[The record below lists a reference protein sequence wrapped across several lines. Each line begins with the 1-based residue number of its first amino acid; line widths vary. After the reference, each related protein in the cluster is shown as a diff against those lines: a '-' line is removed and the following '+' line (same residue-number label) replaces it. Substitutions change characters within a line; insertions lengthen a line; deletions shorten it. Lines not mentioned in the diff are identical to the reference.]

1 MRGNK
6 DDVLRCLTEVYS
18 VLDGV
23 PPRGPYRY
31 YDPSTYNGYNV
42 ADYGGYSDNSMGNNQ
57 QNFRA
62 NNAAGYVNNPYVKKS
77 ISSYLFLYLKFSY
90 IPPPPPPPPPQGY
103 PPYGGPYPDDNYGGN
118 RNRASGYNHP
128 LYQQSGP
135 VTTTQVTIPTE
146 MAGKI
151 FDISFIYL

>member
-42 ADYGGYSDNSMGNNQ
+42 PDYGGYSDNSMGNNQ
-57 QNFRA
+57 QNPRA
-62 NNAAGYVNNPYVKKS
+62 NNAAGYVNNPYVKKKH
-77 ISSYLFLYLKFSY
+77 IFLLF
-90 IPPPPPPPPPQGY
+90 I
-103 PPYGGPYPDDNYGGN
+103 
-118 RNRASGYNHP
+118 
-128 LYQQSGP
+128 
-135 VTTTQVTIPTE
+135 
-146 MAGKI
+146 
-151 FDISFIYL
+151 

>member
-42 ADYGGYSDNSMGNNQ
+42 PDYGGYSDNSMGNNQ
-57 QNFRA
+57 QNPRA
-62 NNAAGYVNNPYVKKS
+62 NNAAGYVNNPYVKKKH
-77 ISSYLFLYLKFSY
+77 IFLLFIWYFIFSY
-90 IPPPPPPPPPQGY
+90 VPPQGY
-103 PPYGGPYPDDNYGGN
+103 PPYAGTYPDDNYGGN
-118 RNRASGYNHP
+118 RNRASGYNP
-128 LYQQSGP
+128 SYQQSGP

-151 FDISFIYL
+151 FDLSLIYL